1 MDEKIIKQ
9 IMTDS
14 KSVLKKTMERVNLL
28 LSDTINEKVYKPKS
42 PREYKRSYTF
52 KNAWYVGRSRKSLN
66 VITQKLMYD
75 YKRMAYN
82 GKSYVHG
89 NEGKDRRSIMA
100 SILEKQETNIQHSDF
115 GGALNVPSDEN
126 EGYWEV
132 FKKDLDAKIYK
143 YLDEE
148 YLKYGFRRR

>member
-14 KSVLKKTMERVNLL
+14 KSVLKKTMEKVNLL

-89 NEGKDRRSIMA
+89 DESKDRRSIMA

-132 FKKDLDAKIYK
+132 FKKDLDTKIYK

-148 YLKYGFRRR
+148 YLRYGFRRR

>member
-1 MDEKIIKQ
+1 MN
-9 IMTDS
+9 DS
-14 KSVLKKTMERVNLL
+14 KSVLKKTMEKVNLL
-28 LSDTINEKVYKPKS
+28 LSDTINEKVYKPKN

-52 KNAWYVGRSRKSLN
+52 KNAWYVGRPRKSLN

-82 GKSYVHG
+82 GGSYVHG
-89 NEGKDRRSIMA
+89 DEGKDRRSIMA
-100 SILEKQETNIQHSDF
+100 SILEKQETNIPHSDF

-132 FKKDLDAKIYK
+132 FKKYLDTKIYK

-148 YLKYGFRRR
+148 YLRYGFRRR